1 MSLFNILWFI
11 FFGWLNALIV
21 LILSGFMALTII
33 GSPIAKS
40 LLQFSKLS
48 LFPYGKEVIREKNL
62 KGKSNALSVR
72 KKIGGIFANI
82 IWFPLGLF
90 LTVAYLL
97 LGIIMTLTIIG
108 KPTGIVY
115 MKMGKF
121 ILMPIGTRVIF
132 QKKPLSSSTI
142 ENKSEKKEKLKDALK
157 VSNI

>member
-21 LILSGFMALTII
+21 LILSGFMAITII

-40 LLQFSKLS
+40 LLQFAKLS
-48 LFPYGKEVIREKNL
+48 SFPFGKEVIREKKL
-62 KGKSNALSVR
+62 KEKSNVLSVR

-90 LTVAYLL
+90 LTIAYLL
-97 LGIIMTLTIIG
+97 LGIIMLTTIIG

-121 ILMPIGTRVIF
+121 ILMPIGARVIF
-132 QKKPLSSSTI
+132 QKKPLPSSAF
-142 ENKSEKKEKLKDALK
+142 ENETEKKEKLKDALK

>member
-1 MSLFNILWFI
+1 MSLYNILWSI
-11 FFGWLNALIV
+11 LFGWLNALIV
-21 LILSGFMALTII
+21 LILSGFMAITII

-40 LLQFSKLS
+40 LLQFAKLS
-48 LFPYGKEVIREKNL
+48 LFPYGKEVIREKKL

-90 LTVAYLL
+90 LTIVYLL
-97 LGIIMTLTIIG
+97 LGIIMILTIIG